1 MAHLRGL
8 FQSGFMV
15 VALFIGSI
23 TAFGQSSSLSGTV
36 VDPQGNA
43 VSGATITATNVA
55 TGAARATTSSKEGA
69 YQIPQLAPG
78 TYRVRAEGQGF
89 NSIVLEDVQVLVST
103 PITLNITFKQVGG
116 VSETVTVQGGESVL
130 NTTDATIGNTFDT
143 TKVLSLPLLSR
154 NVVGLLSLQPGVT
167 ASVDNANT
175 DPNENPRRGG
185 YVNGARSD
193 QSNVTLDGVDV
204 NEQQGGTAFFS
215 VLRSTPDSL
224 QEFRVTTTNPNA
236 DQGRSSGAQVSLIT
250 RSGSNDWHGALYE
263 SHRNDLF
270 AANDWFNNKAGL
282 FTADDPAVLSGIAK
296 AGDEKVPRPKLLRNN
311 FGGAVGGPIKK
322 DKAFFFFNYEGFRE
336 AKGESIVREVP
347 LPSLGQG
354 IVRYVVADNSDP
366 ASAPCPTPT
375 APGRRCRSLTRAD
388 ISAAYLAANGVDP
401 DTNSAGLAVL
411 AAAAGRYPAND
422 TQVGDGLNTSGFRFN
437 ANLPVKQNTFIA
449 RLDYKLNEKHN
460 LFARG
465 NYQNDT
471 AALTSQFPDTPSP
484 TLWSQPKGFVVG
496 DAWTIS
502 NSLVNNLR
510 YGLTRQAFT
519 QGGDSDGNFVSFRFI
534 YQPFRFL
541 RPLSRVVPVH
551 NITDDLSWTK
561 GAHGMQFGT
570 NIRLIS
576 NQRTSFAT
584 SFDEAIINPSFY
596 DLSGAVLLD
605 GADGP
610 IFENVGSG
618 SVDLRDALASVI
630 GRYSQYAANLNYDI
644 DGSLLPSGTGIKRK
658 FKTQEY
664 DLYGQ
669 DTWRVRPNLTLT
681 YGLRWSTSTP
691 VYEANGLQVK
701 PEQPLGDFFDRRAA
715 GALAGTPVND
725 LIQIDL
731 AGKANNKSGFYD
743 QDWNNFAPSVAVAWS
758 PNFKNGFLKKIF
770 GENKSTFRGGFR
782 KVFDRLGGALAV
794 SFDGQAILGFSSSS
808 EISANTFTVNDPAGF
823 GPRFT
828 GLNENVRAP
837 EFTRLLT
844 INPNL
849 NFPLQHP
856 ADEAQRIESAL
867 DDSII
872 TPHNYAFNFSY
883 GRDLGKGFSFEASYV
898 GRLGRNLLV
907 SRDTMHLNNLVDPRS
922 GVDFYTAIR
931 QLIGLREQNA
941 SITSV
946 QRIPYFE
953 NLFPAAPVAFELD
966 GLTPTQAIYT
976 LIARGAVGGFDLVDY
991 TFLQLILD
999 DGLGFGNNLFF
1010 HPQYAAF
1017 GALTSLGTSD
1027 YHAFQTSFRKRF
1039 SNNLTFDFNYT
1050 LSHSFDIASGLEP
1063 TGSTIAGA
1071 ALILNPLDLKVN
1083 RGASDFDVRHLINA
1097 NYIYNLPFGKGQRL
1111 LSNLGSVGNF
1121 ILGGWQTT
1129 GIFRWNTGLP
1139 AGQPFDDGRWAT
1151 NWNVQSNAR
1160 LIRPLDASPTR
1171 TGDPNL
1177 FSDTEAAY
1185 SSYRNP
1191 YPGEIGDRNL
1201 LRDPGY
1207 FAFDFGLYKRF
1218 ALPWEGKGVVFR
1230 WEVFNL
1236 TNTQRFTDVIG
1247 LGIGVDPFLTPTDA
1261 SSDFGRFTNIQG
1273 SPRQMQFALRFEF

>member
-8 FQSGFMV
+8 LQSGLMFAVLLICATM
-15 VALFIGSI
+15 
-23 TAFGQSSSLSGTV
+23 AFGQSSSLSGTV
-36 VDPQGNA
+36 VDPQGNTVA
-43 VSGATITATNVA
+43 GATITATNVA
-55 TGAARATTSSKEGA
+55 TGAARVTTSSKEGT

-78 TYRVRAEGQGF
+78 TYRVRAEGRGF
-89 NSIVLEDVQVLVST
+89 ASVVLEDVQVLVST
-103 PITLNITFKQVGG
+103 PITLNITFKQVGA
-116 VSETVTVQGGESVL
+116 VSETVNVQAGESII
-130 NTTDATIGNTFDT
+130 NTTDATIGNTFENA
-143 TKVLSLPLLSR
+143 KVLSLPLLSR
-154 NVVGLLSLQPGVT
+154 NIVGLLSLQPGVT
-167 ASVDNANT
+167 APINDT
-175 DPNENPRRGG
+175 DNPRRGG

-193 QSNVTLDGVDV
+193 QSNVMLDGIDV
-204 NEQQGGTAFFS
+204 NEQQGGRAFFS

-224 QEFRVTTTNPNA
+224 QEFRVTTTNPNS
-236 DQGRSSGAQVSLIT
+236 DQGRSSGAQVSLVT
-250 RSGSNDWHGALYE
+250 RSGSNNWHGALYE
-263 SHRNDLF
+263 PHRKDLT
-270 AANDWFNNKAGL
+270 AANDWFNNKSS
-282 FTADDPAVLSGIAK
+282 V
-296 AGDEKVPRPKLLRNN
+296 ERPKLLRNN
-311 FGGAVGGPIKK
+311 LGGAIGGPIKK

-336 AKGESIVREVP
+336 AKGDSVVREVP

-354 IVRYVVADNSDP
+354 IVRYFTADGASNELGSCP
-366 ASAPCPTPT
+366 AGTPS
-375 APGRRCRSLTRAD
+375 GVNCLNRQQ
-388 ISAAYLAANGVDP
+388 ISAGYLAANGLDP
-401 DTNSAGLAVL
+401 GTNSAGLAVL
-411 AAAAGRYPAND
+411 AAAANRYRAND
-422 TQVGDGLNTSGFRFN
+422 TTVGDGLNTGGFRFN
-437 ANLPVKQNTFIA
+437 ASRPVKQNTFIA
-449 RLDYKLNEKHN
+449 RLDYKLYENHN
-460 LFARG
+460 LFARA

-471 AALTSQFPDTPSP
+471 EALASQFPDTTVP
-484 TLWSQPKGFVVG
+484 TIWSQPKGFVIG

-519 QGGDSDGNFVSFRFI
+519 QGGDSDANRIIFRFI
-534 YQPFRFL
+534 YEPFRFT
-541 RPLSRVVPVH
+541 RALSRVVPVH

-561 GAHGMQFGT
+561 GSHGMQFGS

-576 NQRTSFAT
+576 NQRASFAT
-584 SFDEAIINPSFY
+584 SYDEAIINPSFY
-596 DLSGAVLLD
+596 DESGDVLLT

-610 IFENVGSG
+610 IFGNVGRG
-618 SVDLRDALASVI
+618 SDDLRDALASVI
-630 GRYSQYAANLNYDI
+630 GRYSQYSANLNYAK
-644 DGSLLPSGTGIKRK
+644 DGSLLPLGTGIKRN
-658 FKTQEY
+658 FRTQEY
-664 DLYGQ
+664 DFYGQ
-669 DTWRVRPNLTLT
+669 DTWRVRPNLTLN

-691 VYEANGLQVK
+691 VYEANGFQVK
-701 PEQPLGDFFDRRAA
+701 PVQSLGDFFERRVA
-715 GALAGTPVND
+715 GAKAGTPVND

-731 AGKANNKSGFYD
+731 AGKGNNKSGFYD

-808 EISANTFTVNDPAGF
+808 EISANTFTVSDAARL
-823 GPRFT
+823 GPLFT
-828 GLNENVRAP
+828 GLNQNVRTLP
-837 EFTRLLT
+837 LLT
-844 INPNL
+844 INQSL
-849 NFPLQHP
+849 KFPLQHP
-856 ADEAQRIESAL
+856 ADEAQRIESGL

-872 TPHNYAFNFSY
+872 TPHSYAFNFSY

-898 GRLGRNLLV
+898 GRIGRNLLV
-907 SRDTMHLNNLVDPRS
+907 SRDTMHLNNLVDPKS
-922 GVDFYTAIR
+922 GVDFYTAMR

-966 GLTPTQAIYT
+966 GLTPTQSIYT

-991 TFLQLILD
+991 TFLQAILD

-1050 LSHSFDIASGLEP
+1050 LSHSADIASGLEP
-1063 TGSTIAGA
+1063 DGSTIAGA

-1083 RGASDFDVRHLINA
+1083 RGNSDFDVRHLINA
-1097 NYIYNLPFGKGQRL
+1097 NYIYNLPFGNGQKL

-1129 GIFRWNTGLP
+1129 GIIRWNTGLP

-1160 LIRPLDASPTR
+1160 LIRTLRAQPTR

-1177 FSDTEAAY
+1177 FTDPEGAY
-1185 SSYRNP
+1185 TSYRNP

-1207 FAFDFGLYKRF
+1207 VAFDFGLYKRF
-1218 ALPWEGKGVVFR
+1218 ALPWEGKSVVCR

-1236 TNTQRFTDVIG
+1236 TNTQHFTDVIG
-1247 LGIGVDPFLTPTDA
+1247 LGVGVDPFLNPTDTP
-1261 SSDFGRFTNIQG
+1261 SDFGRFTNIQG
-1273 SPRQMQFALRFEF
+1273 SPRQMQFALRIQF